1 MSGFQLFGA
10 DQFTAEEQAA
20 VQRAL
25 QWRLGPNYISTRAIA
40 GKNVSYIEGCKV
52 VELANEVFGF
62 NGWSTAV
69 TNQTVD
75 FVDHHQGKFFV
86 GTSATVKVSLKDGSY
101 HEDVGYGVCEGM
113 RSKAL
118 ALEKARKEAVTD
130 GMKRALRSFGNVM
143 GNCLQDQE
151 YLKMVGS
158 LKKDTRTYNTAE
170 VMNSH
175 ESLGLKEVRARS
187 LRKKEASKK
196 QSETL
201 KTLATATIAAP
212 AVKCVDES
220 KVSDPGSGL
229 ATPGAPIVNVQSP
242 ISTGAVAKKKIYSVK
257 MEDNIE
263 SNEAES
269 SDPAEALRQE
279 RKRKAEE
286 LQQKFKMQGK
296 RKSEEEIKEDMLG
309 DLGDLLVEGGD
320 EMWEALSQMPAQ
332 DSNLSSSPKRKKSSL
347 CSNNLPKK
355 SPRADLA
362 RVSSSRLKS

>member
-158 LKKDTRTYNTAE
+158 LKKDTRTYNPAE
-170 VMNSH
+170 V
-175 ESLGLKEVRARS
+175 R
-187 LRKKEASKK
+187 
-196 QSETL
+196 
-201 KTLATATIAAP
+201 
-212 AVKCVDES
+212 
-220 KVSDPGSGL
+220 
-229 ATPGAPIVNVQSP
+229 
-242 ISTGAVAKKKIYSVK
+242 
-257 MEDNIE
+257 
-263 SNEAES
+263 
-269 SDPAEALRQE
+269 
-279 RKRKAEE
+279 
-286 LQQKFKMQGK
+286 
-296 RKSEEEIKEDMLG
+296 
-309 DLGDLLVEGGD
+309 
-320 EMWEALSQMPAQ
+320 EMFT
-332 DSNLSSSPKRKKSSL
+332 N
-347 CSNNLPKK
+347 CFFF
-355 SPRADLA
+355 
-362 RVSSSRLKS
+362 